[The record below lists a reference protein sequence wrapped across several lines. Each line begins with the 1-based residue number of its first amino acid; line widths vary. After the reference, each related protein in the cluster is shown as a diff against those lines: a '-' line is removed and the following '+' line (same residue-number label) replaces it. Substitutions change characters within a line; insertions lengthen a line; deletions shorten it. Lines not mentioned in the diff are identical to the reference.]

1 MGRTGEVVTYDRL
14 EEGSNRFAQL
24 LRRRGFARGDVVAVL
39 MENNSRYHEIT
50 WAARRS
56 GLYFT
61 TVNSHLTADE
71 AAYIIEDSG
80 AKCVIASEAL
90 AGTIREIGP
99 DRLPKVGLRLMTGE
113 PCDGW
118 ESYEEA
124 VAAMPAE
131 PIPDESEGDLLQYS
145 SGTTGRP
152 KGIRRPLKNLP
163 ISLEA
168 DPAVGFLKAVGF
180 QEGGVYLSPA
190 PLYHT
195 APILW
200 SMAVQRLG
208 GTVVVM
214 EEFDA
219 EQALALIERHRVTL
233 AQMVPSMFV
242 RISKLPERIR
252 AAYDLSSLRTV
263 VHAAAPCPI
272 PVKRAMIELF
282 GPIVTEYYSS
292 SEGAGFTLITSEE
305 WLERPGSVGR
315 PLLGRPHIVGPDGE
329 EVPPGTVGDLYF
341 EDAVPFEYLND
352 PEKTAA
358 ARNERGWTTVGDMGR
373 LDQDGYLYIVD
384 RRTDLI
390 LSGGVNVY
398 PQEAENLL
406 LSHPK
411 VMDAAVIGIPDDD
424 FGERVH
430 AVVEPLNWE
439 DAGPE
444 LERELI
450 AHCRASLAKYK
461 CPRSIEFDPHLPR
474 LDNGKLYK
482 RVIRERYRRG

>member
-1 MGRTGEVVTYDRL
+1 MGGTGEVVTYDRL
-14 EEGSNRFAQL
+14 EQGSNRLAQL
-24 LRRRGFARGDVVAVL
+24 LRGRGLTRGDVVAVL
-39 MENNSRYHEIT
+39 MENNSRYHEVT

-61 TVNSHLTADE
+61 TVNRHLTADE

-80 AKCVIASEAL
+80 AKAVIASEAL
-90 AGTIREIGP
+90 AETVRGLGA
-99 DRLPKVGLRLMTGE
+99 DRLPGVGVRLMTGE
-113 PCDGW
+113 PCEGW

-124 VAAMPAE
+124 VAAWPAE
-131 PIPDESEGDLLQYS
+131 PIADESEGDLLQYS

-152 KGIRRPLKNLP
+152 KGIKRRLADLP
-163 ISLEA
+163 TSLET
-168 DPAVGFLKAVGF
+168 DLTVRFLKAVGF
-180 QEGGVYLSPA
+180 EDGGVYLSPA

-195 APILW
+195 APIMW

-219 EQALALIERHRVTL
+219 ERSLELIERRGVTL

-242 RISKLPERIR
+242 RILKLPEETR

-292 SEGAGFTLITSEE
+292 SEGAGFTLITSRE

-315 PLLGRPHIVGPDGE
+315 PLLGRPRIVGPEGE
-329 EVPPGTVGDLYF
+329 ELPPGTVGDLYF
-341 EDAVPFEYLND
+341 EDAVPFEYLNA

-358 ARNERGWTTVGDMGR
+358 ARDARGWTTVGDMGR
-373 LDQDGYLYIVD
+373 LDEDGYLYIVE

-398 PQEAENLL
+398 PQEVENLL
-406 LSHPK
+406 VSHPK
-411 VMDAAVIGIPDDD
+411 VMDAAVIGVPDED

-430 AVVEPLNWE
+430 AVVQPLRWE
-439 DAGPE
+439 DAGPD
-444 LERELI
+444 LEQDLI
-450 AHCRASLAKYK
+450 AYCRESLAKFK
-461 CPRSIEFDPHLPR
+461 CPRSVDFDPQLPR

-482 RVIRERYRRG
+482 RTIRERYRRA